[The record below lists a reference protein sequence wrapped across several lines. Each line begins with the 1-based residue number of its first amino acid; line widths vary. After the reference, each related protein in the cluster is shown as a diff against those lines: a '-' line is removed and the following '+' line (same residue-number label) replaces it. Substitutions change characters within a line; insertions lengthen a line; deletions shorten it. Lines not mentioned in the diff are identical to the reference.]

1 MSRDWPD
8 FGFDAFGCGF
18 AYGYWPGQIVAM
30 PVKSVRGGDPE
41 EGFVCCA
48 DVVRIL

>member
-1 MSRDWPD
+1 MAGTNR
-8 FGFDAFGCGF
+8 
-18 AYGYWPGQIVAM
+18 AM
-30 PVKSVRGGDPE
+30 PLKAVRGGDPE